1 MSLTQTSEKS
11 KRIANN
17 TGAIYIRM
25 IVVMLVTLYTSR
37 VVLQQLGVIDFG
49 INNVVAGIVSLL
61 AFFSSSLSNAAQR
74 YLSIGL
80 GEHNTPK
87 TRLYFR
93 QSFSLM
99 VIFSVAIF
107 VLAETVG
114 LWMVYTQLSIPA
126 SRLDAAVWAY
136 HFAVVSVV
144 CSILQVPFLA
154 AIIAN
159 ERMKMYAYI
168 GLFESFA
175 RLVIAFLLAIG
186 NCDKLILF
194 SALSA
199 TVSILTLMSYILY
212 DRISFQECR
221 ISWIWQ
227 SNLVKEMLRFIGY
240 TMFGCLA
247 WSVSNQGMNI
257 VLNIFFGP
265 AINAARAIALQ
276 VSATIDRFSSSL
288 ITAAAPQIIKSYAE
302 KDINYMTSI
311 IEKVSKF
318 SFFLACTMAV
328 PIIWETEYI
337 LHIWLGQVPD
347 YTVVFT
353 RLLVVDSLINIFFQ
367 PLSTAANATGR
378 IKNIQIYG
386 RFITLAALP
395 IGYIALSYS
404 ANPLLAIFAI
414 IATDLAFCGYCLID
428 IHKQI
433 DLNIA
438 HYIRHSVC
446 PPLILLVTSMTVC
459 WIMRTYTDLDGFMR
473 FVLTSATSILS
484 CLATALLLLS
494 PSERNYLKS
503 FIHKK

>member
-136 HFAVVSVV
+136 HFAIISVV

-159 ERMKMYAYI
+159 ERMKLYA
-168 GLFESFA
+168 
-175 RLVIAFLLAIG
+175 
-186 NCDKLILF
+186 
-194 SALSA
+194 
-199 TVSILTLMSYILY
+199 
-212 DRISFQECR
+212 
-221 ISWIWQ
+221 
-227 SNLVKEMLRFIGY
+227 
-240 TMFGCLA
+240 
-247 WSVSNQGMNI
+247 
-257 VLNIFFGP
+257 
-265 AINAARAIALQ
+265 
-276 VSATIDRFSSSL
+276 
-288 ITAAAPQIIKSYAE
+288 
-302 KDINYMTSI
+302 
-311 IEKVSKF
+311 
-318 SFFLACTMAV
+318 
-328 PIIWETEYI
+328 
-337 LHIWLGQVPD
+337 
-347 YTVVFT
+347 
-353 RLLVVDSLINIFFQ
+353 
-367 PLSTAANATGR
+367 
-378 IKNIQIYG
+378 
-386 RFITLAALP
+386 
-395 IGYIALSYS
+395 
-404 ANPLLAIFAI
+404 
-414 IATDLAFCGYCLID
+414 
-428 IHKQI
+428 
-433 DLNIA
+433 
-438 HYIRHSVC
+438 
-446 PPLILLVTSMTVC
+446 
-459 WIMRTYTDLDGFMR
+459 
-473 FVLTSATSILS
+473 
-484 CLATALLLLS
+484 
-494 PSERNYLKS
+494 
-503 FIHKK
+503 

>member
-1 MSLTQTSEKS
+1 M
-11 KRIANN
+11 
-17 TGAIYIRM
+17 
-25 IVVMLVTLYTSR
+25 
-37 VVLQQLGVIDFG
+37 D
-49 INNVVAGIVSLL
+49 
-61 AFFSSSLSNAAQR
+61 
-74 YLSIGL
+74 GL
-80 GEHNTPK
+80 H
-87 TRLYFR
+87 
-93 QSFSLM
+93 
-99 VIFSVAIF
+99 
-107 VLAETVG
+107 
-114 LWMVYTQLSIPA
+114 QLSIPA

-199 TVSILTLMSYILY
+199 TVSILTLISYILY

-378 IKNIQIYG
+378 IKTSRYMEG
-386 RFITLAALP
+386 SSPLRHCPLATLPFPTLP
-395 IGYIALSYS
+395 IHYWPYS
-404 ANPLLAIFAI
+404 PLLRPI
-414 IATDLAFCGYCLID
+414 
-428 IHKQI
+428 
-433 DLNIA
+433 
-438 HYIRHSVC
+438 
-446 PPLILLVTSMTVC
+446 
-459 WIMRTYTDLDGFMR
+459 WR
-473 FVLTSATSILS
+473 FVAIVLLTSIS
-484 CLATALLLLS
+484 
-494 PSERNYLKS
+494 KS
-503 FIHKK
+503 T

>member
-1 MSLTQTSEKS
+1 
-11 KRIANN
+11 
-17 TGAIYIRM
+17 
-25 IVVMLVTLYTSR
+25 
-37 VVLQQLGVIDFG
+37 
-49 INNVVAGIVSLL
+49 
-61 AFFSSSLSNAAQR
+61 
-74 YLSIGL
+74 
-80 GEHNTPK
+80 
-87 TRLYFR
+87 
-93 QSFSLM
+93 
-99 VIFSVAIF
+99 
-107 VLAETVG
+107 
-114 LWMVYTQLSIPA
+114 
-126 SRLDAAVWAY
+126 
-136 HFAVVSVV
+136 
-144 CSILQVPFLA
+144 
-154 AIIAN
+154 
-159 ERMKMYAYI
+159 MKMYAYI

-199 TVSILTLMSYILY
+199 TVSILTLISYILY

-459 WIMRTYTDLDGFMR
+459 WIMRTYTDLSGFMR
-473 FVLTSATSILS
+473 FVLTSATGIFS

>member
-11 KRIANN
+11 KRIASN

-25 IVVMLVTLYTSR
+25 IVVMLATLYTSR
-37 VVLQQLGVIDFG
+37 IVLQQLGVIDFG

-80 GEHNTPK
+80 GENNTSK

-99 VIFSVAIF
+99 VIFSVVIF
-107 VLAETVG
+107 ILAETVG

-136 HFAVVSVV
+136 HFAIISVV

-159 ERMKMYAYI
+159 ERMKIYAYI

-199 TVSILTLMSYILY
+199 TVSILTLMSYMLY

-227 SNLVKEMLRFIGY
+227 SNLVKEMLQFIGY

-247 WSVSNQGMNI
+247 WSVSNQGINI

-265 AINAARAIALQ
+265 AINAARAIAIQ
-276 VSATIDRFSSSL
+276 VSSTTDRFSSSL
-288 ITAAAPQIIKSYAE
+288 ITAAVPQIIKSYAE
-302 KDINYMTSI
+302 KDVNYMTYI
-311 IEKVSKF
+311 IE
-318 SFFLACTMAV
+318 
-328 PIIWETEYI
+328 
-337 LHIWLGQVPD
+337 
-347 YTVVFT
+347 
-353 RLLVVDSLINIFFQ
+353 
-367 PLSTAANATGR
+367 
-378 IKNIQIYG
+378 
-386 RFITLAALP
+386 
-395 IGYIALSYS
+395 
-404 ANPLLAIFAI
+404 
-414 IATDLAFCGYCLID
+414 
-428 IHKQI
+428 
-433 DLNIA
+433 
-438 HYIRHSVC
+438 
-446 PPLILLVTSMTVC
+446 
-459 WIMRTYTDLDGFMR
+459 
-473 FVLTSATSILS
+473 
-484 CLATALLLLS
+484 
-494 PSERNYLKS
+494 
-503 FIHKK
+503 